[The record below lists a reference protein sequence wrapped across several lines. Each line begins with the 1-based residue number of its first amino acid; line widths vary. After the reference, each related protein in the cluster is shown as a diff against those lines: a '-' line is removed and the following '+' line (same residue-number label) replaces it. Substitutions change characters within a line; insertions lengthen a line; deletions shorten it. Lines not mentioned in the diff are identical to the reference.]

1 MDIILDDDMGLSEEF
16 LSLVKQYQENVE
28 KQKKLIEMVKKMEE
42 NLRKQLDESNNE

>member
-1 MDIILDDDMGLSEEF
+1 MDIILDDDMKPSKEF
-16 LSLVKQYQENVE
+16 ISLVKQYQENVE